1 MCRCFNTVDGLTVAE
16 AGFVGT
22 DGEAFSA
29 NDNFYN
35 LQYNSTALTS
45 VAEDIDTCE
54 VREPA
59 LLVSGSRG

>member
-1 MCRCFNTVDGLTVAE
+1 MAVAD

-22 DGEAFSA
+22 DGGVHSEGGLV
-29 NDNFYN
+29 DNFYN

-59 LLVSGSRG
+59 LLVSGSRGELE

>member
-1 MCRCFNTVDGLTVAE
+1 MAVAD

-22 DGEAFSA
+22 DGEGGLV
-29 NDNFYN
+29 DNFYN

-59 LLVSGSRG
+59 LLVSGSRGELE